1 MEHMFCVDISIIALT
16 CGHVA
21 TLFSRPCLSNG
32 RAIGMVVVR
41 LPVRPSVVYHGCT
54 VVKQ

>member
-1 MEHMFCVDISIIALT
+1 MFCVDISIIALT

-41 LPVRPSVVYHGCT
+41 LPVRPTVVYHGCT